1 MDLIQMTRYFII
13 CGALMVLLFLTPGAA
28 AFEISGMYT
37 EEGIT
42 WLNEH
47 WGGNITVGQLE
58 QIAYEPEVIEQ
69 IKANVP
75 KEQLDVIWNRPYYWS
90 SRHPWGVDNNT
101 ECPYGANVWEES
113 RPLNLKKL
121 NASQKQEMGI
131 ENAVTDKS
139 GCRIIGYM
147 DKSITQGEMKSF
159 QRQMPENLTRFTY
172 DLFWQDPGNS
182 LKLTIFAPDGMMGP
196 YYDDSDGITNG
207 RIFFQITRPE
217 CVASGNWHAVVEGER
232 VNGTQQFM
240 LLVL

>member
-1 MDLIQMTRYFII
+1 M
-13 CGALMVLLFLTPGAA
+13 LLFLSPGSA
-28 AFEISGMYT
+28 AFEVSGMYT
-37 EEGIT
+37 EDGQR

-47 WGGNITVGQLE
+47 WGENITLGQLE
-58 QIAYEPEVIEQ
+58 HIAYEPEVIEQ

-75 KEQLDVIWNRPYYWS
+75 KEQLDEIWSKPYYWG
-90 SRHPWGVDNNT
+90 SRNPWGADNNT

-113 RPLNLKKL
+113 RPLNIRKL

-172 DLFWQDPGNS
+172 DLFWQDQQNS
-182 LKLTIFAPDGMMGP
+182 LKLSIFAPDGMMGP

-217 CVASGNWHAVVEGER
+217 GVASGDWYAVVEGER

>member
-1 MDLIQMTRYFII
+1 
-13 CGALMVLLFLTPGAA
+13 
-28 AFEISGMYT
+28 MYT
-37 EEGIT
+37 EDGQR

-47 WGGNITVGQLE
+47 WGENITLGQLE
-58 QIAYEPEVIEQ
+58 HIAYEPEVIEQ

-75 KEQLDVIWNRPYYWS
+75 KEQLDEIWSKPYYWG
-90 SRHPWGVDNNT
+90 SRNPWGADNNT

-113 RPLNLKKL
+113 RPLNIRKL

-172 DLFWQDPGNS
+172 DLFWQDQQNS
-182 LKLTIFAPDGMMGP
+182 LKLSIFAPDGMMGP

-217 CVASGNWHAVVEGER
+217 GVASGDWYAVVEGER